1 MPTLHVVTADGRT
14 TSYQLLKQETT
25 IGRGKEN
32 DIVLLDHTVSR
43 KHAKITKTGKGHLLT
58 DLGSFNGTIVNETAV
73 QSALLKHEDVIKIG
87 LTTLTYL
94 IRPQKGKTFK
104 GTLTLSGETGSGKEP
119 EPIIKASSET
129 SSPMDSQVL
138 LVSKEFGESGSALPS
153 KKETQLPEFK
163 QELSALERTNKVLYV
178 LYEISRQLN
187 SIHEFGELLN
197 KIMDLIFA
205 VIDADHGFLI
215 LTGEKDRE
223 ELIPVVVK
231 SREDQ
236 TQEQESLKASRTII
250 KRVIRDG
257 VALLTSNAMTDSRL
271 NHAKS
276 LLLQQIRSAICVPL
290 WRKNKI
296 IGVIQLESVRL
307 DNQFTQ
313 EDLELLKAIGSQMA
327 MVIEQASLNEQIRE
341 EERMRNRL
349 ERFHSPQVIDMIL
362 KGGQETLDDMLEPK
376 DVTATILFAD
386 IKGFTAL
393 AERMPPREVNLILN
407 DFFSRMTDIVFKY
420 DGTLDKYTGDGLMAV
435 FGAPMEKKDDA
446 ERGIRAAQEMMQA
459 LAVMMDG
466 TPEDRTFSIRI
477 GINTGKVVA
486 GNIGSPK
493 RMDYTVIGDAVNTAS
508 RLESIAQP
516 NQILIGEETYK
527 RVQGKFNIRPV
538 GPRKVKGKSVEVMLY
553 EVLQQ
558 GAQKKLSRRL
568 LKNAQIQGANPSN
581 K

>member
-1 MPTLHVVTADGRT
+1 
-14 TSYQLLKQETT
+14 LLKQETT
-25 IGRGKEN
+25 IGRSKEN
-32 DIVLLDHTVSR
+32 DIVLFDHTVSR
-43 KHAKITKTGKGHLLT
+43 KHAKITKTGQGYLLS
-58 DLGSFNGTIVNETAV
+58 DLGSFNGTLVNETLI
-73 QSALLKHEDVIKIG
+73 QSTLLKHEDIIKIG
-87 LTTLTYL
+87 LNTLTYL
-94 IRPQKGKTFK
+94 SRPRTGKPFK
-104 GTLTLSGETGSGKEP
+104 GTLTLSGGTDLGKEP

-129 SSPMDSQVL
+129 FSPMDSQVL
-138 LVSKEFGESGSALPS
+138 LVSKELAKSGRALPF
-153 KKETQLPEFK
+153 KKESEVPEFK
-163 QELSALERTNKVLYV
+163 KDLSALERTNKVLYV

-187 SIHEFGELLN
+187 SIHDFGELLN
-197 KIMDLIFA
+197 KIMDLIFV
-205 VIDADHGFLI
+205 VIDADYGFLI
-215 LTGEKDRE
+215 LTGEKDKE

-236 TQEQESLKASRTII
+236 NGEQESLKASRTII
-250 KRVIRDG
+250 NRVIRDG

-271 NHAKS
+271 DHAKS

-290 WRKNKI
+290 WRKDKI

-313 EDLELLKAIGSQMA
+313 SDLELLKAIGSQMA

-362 KGGQETLDDMLEPK
+362 KGGQETLDDMMEPK

-407 DFFSRMTDIVFKY
+407 DFFSRMTDILFRY
-420 DGTLDKYTGDGLMAV
+420 DGTLDKYIGDGLMAV
-435 FGAPMEKKDDA
+435 FGAPMEKEDDA

-459 LAVMMDG
+459 LAAMMAG
-466 TPEDRTFSIRI
+466 MPEDRKFTIRI

-493 RMDYTVIGDAVNTAS
+493 RMDYTVIGDSVNTAS

-516 NQILIGEETYK
+516 NQILIGEETYR
-527 RVQGKFNIRPV
+527 RVQGKFNIRAV
-538 GPRKVKGKSVEVMLY
+538 GPRKVKGKTVEVMVY
-553 EVLQQ
+553 EVL
-558 GAQKKLSRRL
+558 
-568 LKNAQIQGANPSN
+568 
-581 K
+581 